1 MSKIIRGVL
10 ITLAYLIS
18 TIITAIGN
26 ILVQQLIYFIG
37 YITIGVLIYKI
48 LKLSLQFLIK
58 GIDKY
63 NR

>member
-48 LKLSLQFLIK
+48 LKLSLQFVTK
-58 GIDKY
+58 GLNLK
-63 NR
+63 

>member
-1 MSKIIRGVL
+1 MNKITKGIL

-37 YITIGVLIYKI
+37 YITVGVLIYKI
-48 LKLSLQFLIK
+48 LKLSLQFVTK
-58 GIDKY
+58 GLKSK
-63 NR
+63 

>member
-1 MSKIIRGVL
+1 MSKIIKGVL

-48 LKLSLQFLIK
+48 LKLSLQFVTK
-58 GIDKY
+58 GLKLK
-63 NR
+63 

>member
-1 MSKIIRGVL
+1 MNKIIKGIL
-10 ITLAYLIS
+10 IILAYLIS

-48 LKLSLQFLIK
+48 LKLSLQFVTK
-58 GIDKY
+58 GLNLK
-63 NR
+63 

>member
-37 YITIGVLIYKI
+37 YITVGVLIYKI
-48 LKLSLQFLIK
+48 LKLSLQFVTK
-58 GIDKY
+58 GLNLK
-63 NR
+63 